1 MQNQFVLLALAIF
14 LTACG
19 GSESPPTEANVAEKN
34 NAVVAESVHEA
45 AVANSNRTEADR
57 NRDAGR
63 KPAAIMD
70 FFSIQPGMTVLDMF
84 SGGGYYTEMLSYVVG
99 TEGKVVAHTNAAY
112 AQFVGEE
119 ATQRYSNERLPNVE
133 IMVAENN
140 ELQLPENT
148 FDAVMMV
155 LAYHDIYWVSPENGW
170 PEIDSTK
177 LLAELYRGLKPGGT
191 LAIVDHYAAAGSL
204 RDSGGTLHRIDPA
217 IVRDEIEAA
226 GFVFDSS
233 SEILRNA
240 DDDLS
245 LHMGDPAVRGKTDR
259 FVFRFRKAE

>member
-1 MQNQFVLLALAIF
+1 MHKLPVLLVLAIF

-19 GSESPPTEANVAEKN
+19 GTEPPPVDVNSSVA
-34 NAVVAESVHEA
+34 AESVHEA
-45 AVANSNRTEADR
+45 AVANSNRSAADR

-63 KPAAIMD
+63 KPAAILD
-70 FFSIQPGMTVLDMF
+70 FFAIQPGMTILDMF
-84 SGGGYYTEMLSYVVG
+84 SGGGYYSEMLSYVVG
-99 TEGKVVAHTNAAY
+99 AEGKVVAHTNAAY

-119 ATQRYSNERLPNVE
+119 ATQRYANSRLPNVQ

-155 LAYHDIYWVSPENGW
+155 LAYHDIFWVSPENGW
-170 PEIDSTK
+170 PEIDSPK

-191 LAIVDHYAAAGSL
+191 LAVVDHFAAAGSP

-226 GFVFDSS
+226 GFIFDSS
-233 SEILRNA
+233 SEILRNP

-245 LHMGDPAVRGKTDR
+245 LAMSDPAVRGKTDR
-259 FVFRFRKAE
+259 FVFKFRKPE

>member
-1 MQNQFVLLALAIF
+1 MQNLPVLLALAIF

-19 GSESPPTEANVAEKN
+19 GSESPPAEVNSTVAAK
-34 NAVVAESVHEA
+34 SVHEA
-45 AVANSNRTEADR
+45 SVANSNRTEADR

-63 KPAAIMD
+63 NPAAILD
-70 FFSIQPGMTVLDMF
+70 FFGIQPGMTILDMF

-119 ATQRYSNERLPNVE
+119 ATQRYADNRLPNVE

-140 ELQLPENT
+140 ELQLSENT

-170 PEIDSTK
+170 PEIDSTR
-177 LLAELYRGLKPGGT
+177 LLAELYSGLKAGGT
-191 LAIVDHYAAAGSL
+191 LAIVDHFAAAGSPHET
-204 RDSGGTLHRIDPA
+204 GGTLHRIDPA
-217 IVRDEIEAA
+217 IVRAEIEAA
-226 GFVFDSS
+226 GFVFDGS
-233 SEILRNA
+233 SEILRNP

-245 LHMGDPAVRGKTDR
+245 LAMGDPVVRGKTDR
-259 FVFRFRKAE
+259 FVFRFRKPE

>member
-1 MQNQFVLLALAIF
+1 MQITKILTLSLLLAL
-14 LTACG
+14 LGC
-19 GSESPPTEANVAEKN
+19 SEAPVPTSGDSAGAAAPPPASIYED
-34 NAVVAESVHEA
+34 
-45 AVANSNRTEADR
+45 AVASADR
-57 NRDAGR
+57 TDTDRLRDAGR
-63 KPAAIMD
+63 KPAEVLK
-70 FFSIQPGMTVLDMF
+70 FFGIAPGMTVLDMF
-84 SGGGYYTEMLSYVVG
+84 SGGGYYTEMLSHIAG
-99 TEGKVVAHTNAAY
+99 PAGKVVAHTNAAY

-217 IVRDEIEAA
+217 IARAEIEAA
-226 GFVFDSS
+226 GFVFESS
-233 SEILRNA
+233 SEVLRNP

-245 LHMGDPAVRGKTDR
+245 LAMGDPAVRGKTDR
-259 FVFRFRKAE
+259 FVFKFRKPE

>member
-1 MQNQFVLLALAIF
+1 MQNLPVLLAFAIF
-14 LTACG
+14 ITACG
-19 GSESPPTEANVAEKN
+19 NSESPSA
-34 NAVVAESVHEA
+34 AVSNTAAAESVHEA

-63 KPAAIMD
+63 KPAAILD
-70 FFSIQPGMTVLDMF
+70 FFAIQPGMTILDMF
-84 SGGGYYTEMLSYVVG
+84 SGGGYYSEMLSYVVG
-99 TEGKVVAHTNAAY
+99 AEGKVVAHTNATY
-112 AQFVGEE
+112 VRYVEEE
-119 ATQRYSNERLPNVE
+119 ATPRYANNRLPNVQ

-140 ELQLPENT
+140 ELQLPVST
-148 FDAVMMV
+148 FDAIMMV

-191 LAIVDHYAAAGSL
+191 LAVVDHYAAAGSP

-217 IVRDEIEAA
+217 IVRNEIEAA
-226 GFVFDSS
+226 GFIFDGN
-233 SEILRNA
+233 SEILRNP

-245 LHMGDPAVRGKTDR
+245 LAMSDPAVRGKTDR
-259 FVFRFRKAE
+259 FVFRFRKPE